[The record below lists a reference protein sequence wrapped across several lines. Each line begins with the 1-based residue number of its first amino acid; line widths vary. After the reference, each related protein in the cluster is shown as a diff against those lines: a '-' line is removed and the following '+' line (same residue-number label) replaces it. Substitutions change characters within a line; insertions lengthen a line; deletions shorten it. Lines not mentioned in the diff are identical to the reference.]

1 MGEKEKKV
9 IKTISEDQKLG
20 QLMNENKT
28 DKNVSRKTPAPARI
42 PRSRANPFAWFYN
55 LKY

>member
-1 MGEKEKKV
+1 MHIHYIIICSRTIFQTNISYSKKKV

-28 DKNVSRKTPAPARI
+28 DKNVSRKTI
-42 PRSRANPFAWFYN
+42 
-55 LKY
+55 LKN

>member
-28 DKNVSRKTPAPARI
+28 DKNVSRKTIFKKLR
-42 PRSRANPFAWFYN
+42 
-55 LKY
+55 KKD